1 MRRTDQ
7 CGARDRPAALS
18 QQYRQGVCASTRD
31 CGPPSRPSEAPPVDA
46 REAWLPHQVRTNV
59 RTVQSLR
66 SSRATLLRPLVGER
80 CAAESISTSRPD
92 AQSLDEPS
100 KQKFLQPLRDDG
112 AAVWK
117 VEEGEGISENTFD
130 VES

>member
-1 MRRTDQ
+1 MSICHITD
-7 CGARDRPAALS
+7 AHTLYDL
-18 QQYRQGVCASTRD
+18 
-31 CGPPSRPSEAPPVDA
+31 
-46 REAWLPHQVRTNV
+46 VRA
-59 RTVQSLR
+59 QK
-66 SSRATLLRPLVGER
+66 VGER